1 MPLFKVKDTKI
12 HCKIEK
18 GQIIRVI
25 TYMFPVIIEWYHI
38 STFEFKELT
47 TENKKPYRFPT
58 VGENSQI

>member
-1 MPLFKVKDTKI
+1 MLLFEVKDTKI

-18 GQIIRVI
+18 GQIII
-25 TYMFPVIIEWYHI
+25 FMSPVIIEWYHI